1 MAVSLLLG
9 CALLRVHPEHRL
21 VCWQGQGPDPL
32 HNKSHSASARFPGL
46 TFTVHIFCELPVLGS
61 SGLPAQ
67 LKDVGEKRSSEVPN
81 ELLEEPQLGICS
93 QGKETCLLSFSPRET
108 RPLKYVR

>member
-1 MAVSLLLG
+1 MRSSEFIQG
-9 CALLRVHPEHRL
+9 IGLRAGR
-21 VCWQGQGPDPL
+21 GQGPGPL
-32 HNKSHSASARFPGL
+32 HNRSRSACAQFPGP
-46 TFTVHIFCELPVLGS
+46 TFTAYISCELPVLGS

-93 QGKETCLLSFSPRET
+93 QGKEACLLSLSPGKT
-108 RPLKYVR
+108 RPLKHTR